1 MAIRTYVLRN
11 QTLRGAN
18 PSGLAISVLPLNQVR
33 QSILAVRTGNALK
46 INKKNPSIATR
57 VCKLTMDTFIRI
69 LQEH

>member
-1 MAIRTYVLRN
+1 MGIQTYALRN

-18 PSGLAISVLPLNQVR
+18 LSGLAISVLQLNQAR
-33 QSILAVRTGNALK
+33 QSILAVRIGSTLK

-57 VCKLTMDTFIRI
+57 VCKLTMDTFIQI